1 VTFARSCRCQERII
15 RITSFIATTT
25 CGLALL
31 VGPSPAAGDP
41 PAGSPSGDHSQAGNH
56 PAVTQTP
63 AAETP
68 LGPTAGA
75 ETKAKAYGKHCQGQ
89 SKKHVAGQKGTP
101 FSQCVTALA
110 KVATGKANPTKA
122 CKTLSKKH
130 VAGQKGTPYSRC
142 VVAAAKLHNEQ

>member
-1 VTFARSCRCQERII
+1 M
-15 RITSFIATTT
+15 RITSFIATIS

-31 VGPSPAAGDP
+31 IGPGLAAGDP
-41 PAGSPSGDHSQAGNH
+41 PPGSPSADHPQAGSH
-56 PAVTQTP
+56 PTVTQTP
-63 AAETP
+63 AAETAP
-68 LGPTAGA
+68 GPTATA

-101 FSQCVTALA
+101 FSQCVTAMA
-110 KVATGKANPTKA
+110 KVATGKANPTTA

>member
-1 VTFARSCRCQERII
+1 MMPTKSL
-15 RITSFIATTT
+15 IATTAA
-25 CGLALL
+25 LAALL
-31 VGPSPAAGDP
+31 AGPGLAAGDP
-41 PAGSPSGDHSQAGNH
+41 PVGSPSGDHSNAASH
-56 PAVTQTP
+56 PAVTDKP

-68 LGPTAGA
+68 PGPNASA
-75 ETKAKAYGKHCQGQ
+75 ATKAKAYGKKCQGQ

-110 KVATGKANPTKA
+110 KVATGKANPTTA

-142 VVAAAKLHNEQ
+142 VVAAAQLQKERQDDEPAGSNS

>member
-1 VTFARSCRCQERII
+1 M
-15 RITSFIATTT
+15 RITTLIATTT

-31 VGPSPAAGDP
+31 VGPGLAAGDP
-41 PAGSPSGDHSQAGNH
+41 PPGSPSGDHSQAGSH

-68 LGPTAGA
+68 PGPTAGA
-75 ETKAKAYGKHCQGQ
+75 DTKAKAYGKHCQGQ

-101 FSQCVTALA
+101 FSRCVTAMA
-110 KVATGKANPTKA
+110 KVATSRTKPTTA

-142 VVAAAKLHNEQ
+142 VVAAAKLQKQQQDDDSSGPSS

>member
-31 VGPSPAAGDP
+31 VGPSPAAG
-41 PAGSPSGDHSQAGNH
+41 
-56 PAVTQTP
+56 
-63 AAETP
+63 
-68 LGPTAGA
+68 A
-75 ETKAKAYGKHCQGQ
+75 ETKAKAYGKQCQGQ

-110 KVATGKANPTKA
+110 KVATGKANPTTA
-122 CKTLSKKH
+122 CKTLGKKH

>member
-1 VTFARSCRCQERII
+1 MRT
-15 RITSFIATTT
+15 TSLIATSAA
-25 CGLALL
+25 LAALL
-31 VGPSPAAGDP
+31 VGPGLAAGDP
-41 PAGSPSGDHSQAGNH
+41 PAGSPSGDHSQAGSH

-63 AAETP
+63 AVTPAAETP
-68 LGPTAGA
+68 PGPNASA
-75 ETKAKAYGKHCQGQ
+75 ETKAKAYGKQCQDQ

-110 KVATGKANPTKA
+110 KVATGKANPTTA

-142 VVAAAKLHNEQ
+142 VVAAAKLQKEQGDESAGSQS

>member
-1 VTFARSCRCQERII
+1 M
-15 RITSFIATTT
+15 RITTLIATTT

-31 VGPSPAAGDP
+31 VGPSLAAGDP
-41 PAGSPSGDHSQAGNH
+41 PPGSPSGDHAQAGNQ

-68 LGPTAGA
+68 PGPSASA
-75 ETKAKAYGKHCQGQ
+75 DTKAKAYGKNCQGQ

-101 FSQCVTALA
+101 FSQCVTAMA
-110 KVATGKANPTKA
+110 KVATSKTNPTTA
-122 CKTLSKKH
+122 CNTLSKKH

-142 VVAAAKLHNEQ
+142 VVAAAKLQKERQDDDSSASSS